1 MEPMSPQEQ
10 FNYRWPLPHVAGSP
24 DLGVLSVSLTSTRSS
39 DPSHLFFGLAGPTGL
54 PEPDGSPLFTSISLI
69 ACWRYEP
76 REHLRPLAI
85 ARAAIPPSPLRDR
98 VGYSDHD
105 RFRGYVPVHCRSGL
119 QPPCLRF
126 AAAVTGRH
134 ARLGTRLLARLY
146 RGRHLRRLSS
156 TRLQGAT
163 RTDPSVRY

>member
-39 DPSHLFFGLAGPTGL
+39 DPSHLFGLAGPTGL
-54 PEPDGSPLFTSISLI
+54 PEPDGSPLFTPISLI

-76 REHLRPLAI
+76 REQLRPLAI

-119 QPPCLRF
+119 QP
-126 AAAVTGRH
+126 
-134 ARLGTRLLARLY
+134 
-146 RGRHLRRLSS
+146 LSRDRKS
-156 TRLQGAT
+156 TRLNSSH
-163 RTDPSVRY
+163 PSISYAVFCLKQKNKTQYH